1 MPDMH
6 TKLIQGIFGDDVRL
20 RDQDMLTEDHP
31 RRSGLKGERVR
42 LNIAL
47 RAVVFLAI
55 LAAGMA
61 IISVLGGLVASVV
74 EPAFIDS
81 ISAGGASTW
90 ASNRALSLI
99 SVVAELFAAVLAYLV
114 VVMFMERRRIPYELA
129 PGRLGGLLRGGAMGS
144 FSLALCVL
152 VLALLGSYRIISVN
166 TSYNPWLDLLT
177 LGLTAGIAEEIIMRG
192 MVLRLLEEWLGSW
205 VAIVISAALFG
216 FMHLGNQDRTLWGAT
231 AIAIEAGLLF
241 GAIYIVTRSLWWCI
255 GLHMM
260 WNIMQGPVFG
270 SIVSGNGEQQSW
282 LVSRWPGPE
291 ILTGGQ
297 FGLEASIV
305 PVVLLGAVACALLVY
320 AHSGRLIIK
329 PSWSRHVLPK

>member
-1 MPDMH
+1 MH

-31 RRSGLKGERVR
+31 RRSGQRGERVR

-55 LAAGMA
+55 LAAGMT
-61 IISVLGGLVASVV
+61 IISVLGVLAASVA
-74 EPAFIDS
+74 EPTFIDDLL
-81 ISAGGASTW
+81 AGDTSTL
-90 ASNRALSLI
+90 ASNRVVVVI
-99 SVVAELFAAVLAYLV
+99 SVIGELFAAVMAYLV
-114 VVMFMERRRIPYELA
+114 VVMFMERRRVPYELA
-129 PGRLGGLLRGGAMGS
+129 PGRMGGLLRGGAMGS

-152 VLALLGSYRIISVN
+152 VLALLGSYRIISVD

-192 MVLRLLEEWLGSW
+192 IVLRLLEEWLGSW
-205 VAIVISAALFG
+205 VAIAISAALFG
-216 FMHLGNQDRTLWGAT
+216 FMHLGNQDGTLWGAT

-260 WNIMQGPVFG
+260 WNITQGPVFG
-270 SIVSGNGEQQSW
+270 SVVSGTGEQQSW
-282 LVSRWPGPE
+282 LVSRWSGPE

-305 PVVLLGAVACALLVY
+305 PVILLGAVACALLVY
-320 AHSGRLIIK
+320 AHSRRLIVK
-329 PSWSRHVLPK
+329 PSWRRHVLPK

>member
-1 MPDMH
+1 MH

-31 RRSGLKGERVR
+31 RRSGQRGERVR

-55 LAAGMA
+55 LGAGMA
-61 IISVLGGLVASVV
+61 IISVLGVLVASVA
-74 EPAFIDS
+74 EPVFIDDLL
-81 ISAGGASTW
+81 AGDTSTLT
-90 ASNRALSLI
+90 SNRVVMVI
-99 SVVAELFAAVLAYLV
+99 SVVGELFAAVMAYLV
-114 VVMFMERRRIPYELA
+114 VVVFMERRRIPYELA
-129 PGRLGGLLRGGAMGS
+129 PRRLGGLLRGGAMGS
-144 FSLALCVL
+144 FILALCVL
-152 VLALLGSYRIISVN
+152 VLAFLGSYRIISVN

-205 VAIVISAALFG
+205 VAIAISAALFG
-216 FMHLGNQDRTLWGAT
+216 FMHLGNQDGTLWGAT

-270 SIVSGNGEQQSW
+270 SVVSGTGEQQSW
-282 LVSRWPGPE
+282 LVSRWSGPE
-291 ILTGGQ
+291 ILSGGQ

-320 AHSGRLIIK
+320 AHGRGLIIK
-329 PSWSRHVLPK
+329 PSWSRHVLSK

>member
-1 MPDMH
+1 
-6 TKLIQGIFGDDVRL
+6 
-20 RDQDMLTEDHP
+20 
-31 RRSGLKGERVR
+31 

-55 LAAGMA
+55 LAAGMT
-61 IISVLGGLVASVV
+61 IISVLGVLAASVA
-74 EPAFIDS
+74 EPTFIDDLL
-81 ISAGGASTW
+81 AGDTSTL
-90 ASNRALSLI
+90 ASNRVVVVI
-99 SVVAELFAAVLAYLV
+99 SVIGELFAAVMAYLV
-114 VVMFMERRRIPYELA
+114 VVMFMERRRVPYELA
-129 PGRLGGLLRGGAMGS
+129 PGRMGGLLRGGAMGS

-152 VLALLGSYRIISVN
+152 VLALLGSYRIISVD

-192 MVLRLLEEWLGSW
+192 IVLRLLEEWLGSW
-205 VAIVISAALFG
+205 VAIAISAALFG
-216 FMHLGNQDRTLWGAT
+216 FMHLGNQDGTLWGAT

-260 WNIMQGPVFG
+260 WNITQGPVFG
-270 SIVSGNGEQQSW
+270 SVVSGTGEQQSW
-282 LVSRWPGPE
+282 LVSRWSGPE

-305 PVVLLGAVACALLVY
+305 PVILLGAVALALLVY
-320 AHSGRLIIK
+320 AHSRRLIVK
-329 PSWSRHVLPK
+329 PSWRRHVLPK

>member
-1 MPDMH
+1 
-6 TKLIQGIFGDDVRL
+6 
-20 RDQDMLTEDHP
+20 
-31 RRSGLKGERVR
+31 

-55 LAAGMA
+55 LAAGMT
-61 IISVLGGLVASVV
+61 IISVLGVLAASVA
-74 EPAFIDS
+74 EPAFIDDLL
-81 ISAGGASTW
+81 AGDTSTL
-90 ASNRALSLI
+90 ASNRVVVVI
-99 SVVAELFAAVLAYLV
+99 SVIGELFAAVMAYLV
-114 VVMFMERRRIPYELA
+114 VVMFMERRRVPYELA

-192 MVLRLLEEWLGSW
+192 MVQRLLEEWLGSW
-205 VAIVISAALFG
+205 VAIAISAALFG
-216 FMHLGNQDRTLWGAT
+216 FMHLGNQDGTLWGAT

-241 GAIYIVTRSLWWCI
+241 GAVYIVTRSLWWCV

-270 SIVSGNGEQQSW
+270 SVVSGTGEQQSW
-282 LVSRWPGPE
+282 LVSRWSGPE

-305 PVVLLGAVACALLVY
+305 PVILLGAVALALLVY
-320 AHSGRLIIK
+320 AHSRRLIVK
-329 PSWSRHVLPK
+329 PSWRRHVLPK

>member
-1 MPDMH
+1 
-6 TKLIQGIFGDDVRL
+6 
-20 RDQDMLTEDHP
+20 
-31 RRSGLKGERVR
+31 
-42 LNIAL
+42 
-47 RAVVFLAI
+47 
-55 LAAGMA
+55 
-61 IISVLGGLVASVV
+61 
-74 EPAFIDS
+74 
-81 ISAGGASTW
+81 
-90 ASNRALSLI
+90 
-99 SVVAELFAAVLAYLV
+99 
-114 VVMFMERRRIPYELA
+114 
-129 PGRLGGLLRGGAMGS
+129 MGS

-152 VLALLGSYRIISVN
+152 VLALLGSYRIISVD

-192 MVLRLLEEWLGSW
+192 IVLRLLEEWLGSW

-216 FMHLGNQDRTLWGAT
+216 FMHLGNQDGTLWGAT

-270 SIVSGNGEQQSW
+270 SVVSGTGEQQSW
-282 LVSRWPGPE
+282 LVSRWSGPE

-320 AHSGRLIIK
+320 AHGRGLIIK
-329 PSWSRHVLPK
+329 PSWRRHVLPK